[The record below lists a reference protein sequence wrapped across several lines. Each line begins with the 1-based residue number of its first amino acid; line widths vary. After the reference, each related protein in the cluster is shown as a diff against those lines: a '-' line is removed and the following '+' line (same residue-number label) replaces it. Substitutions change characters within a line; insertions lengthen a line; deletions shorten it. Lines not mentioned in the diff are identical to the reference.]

1 MYYENNANKITVF
14 DFLFHLF
21 VEMLFGLHCSLKF
34 EEYAIKKMKT
44 LFLFRIA
51 PHPHSTCHLFCVHK
65 LETYPYVWI
74 GHARKLQYWLIYLY
88 GIGTETDDY
97 DACQPMAVLD
107 LRQFWIFD
115 CTHNILL
122 TQNWNRASLKYNLAT
137 SFDLVTHK
145 LNYLKTLKYITDM
158 SRTSS
163 CLTIII
169 TTTML
174 YSYTLSTDYNDFSER
189 SYCIILWKHKWLMI
203 LTWSPCLFWYI
214 FRDFG
219 FRYY

>member
-1 MYYENNANKITVF
+1 
-14 DFLFHLF
+14 
-21 VEMLFGLHCSLKF
+21 
-34 EEYAIKKMKT
+34 MKT

-65 LETYPYVWI
+65 LEVYPCIWI
-74 GHARKLQYWLIYLY
+74 GHASKLQYWLIYIY
-88 GIGTETDDY
+88 VIGNETDNY
-97 DACQPMAVLD
+97 
-107 LRQFWIFD
+107 QFWIFD
-115 CTHNILL
+115 CTYNIFL
-122 TQNWNRASLKYNLAT
+122 TKHWNRASSKYNLAT

-174 YSYTLSTDYNDFSER
+174 QIY
-189 SYCIILWKHKWLMI
+189 
-203 LTWSPCLFWYI
+203 PV
-214 FRDFG
+214 FRL
-219 FRYY
+219 

>member
-1 MYYENNANKITVF
+1 MKITVF
-14 DFLFHLF
+14 TFLFHLF

-34 EEYAIKKMKT
+34 EEYAIKKMKPFFYSV
-44 LFLFRIA
+44 L
-51 PHPHSTCHLFCVHK
+51 HLIPIQHVIYFVYTNLRRTHMYEVIMSVNCNTDWYIFISMVM
-65 LETYPYVWI
+65 
-74 GHARKLQYWLIYLY
+74 RLI
-88 GIGTETDDY
+88 IM
-97 DACQPMAVLD
+97 P
-107 LRQFWIFD
+107 WIFN
-115 CTHNILL
+115 CTYNIFL
-122 TQNWNRASLKYNLAT
+122 TKHWNQVSLKYNLAT

-189 SYCIILWKHKWLMI
+189 SYCIILWKHKWL
-203 LTWSPCLFWYI
+203 LTSSPCSYWNFKNSKFPCNFSFLLI
-214 FRDFG
+214 INIIATG
-219 FRYY
+219 LKNK